1 MINLLYFLLLFGTLF
16 PKEFNPE
23 PLEFPL
29 LKNNKS
35 ANRRIPNFIV
45 KSPNDSN
52 FTKKDLLGYHVANI
66 NSNYT
71 IHYYV
76 TNPDSSVKILPKS
89 EEFNNF
95 ASLKSKIPNAVFM
108 MNAGMFHSNFEPV
121 GLLISQGKLINEIQS
136 GYEPQNGNFY
146 MYPNGVFAINKN
158 KKARIVQTEDYKFN
172 HYKIDSVLFAT
183 QSGPMLVINN
193 NIHPKFGKNSV
204 NVNIRNGVG
213 LNDKG
218 QIIFAITEKP
228 INFYDFALFFRD
240 YLKCSNAL
248 YLDGAIS
255 DMYYIEGK
263 SNFNTIKSNTKFGPI
278 IVITK

>member
-1 MINLLYFLLLFGTLF
+1 MINPLYFLLLFASLF
-16 PKEFNPE
+16 PKEFSPE
-23 PLEFPL
+23 PMEFPT
-29 LKNNKS
+29 KGDHKVQYS
-35 ANRRIPNFIV
+35 KTPNFIL
-45 KSPNDSN
+45 KSKDDTN
-52 FTKKDLLGYHVANI
+52 FTSKETLGYHVANI
-66 NSNYT
+66 SSNYS

-76 TNPDSSVKILPKS
+76 TNPDSTIKILPRS
-89 EEFNNF
+89 NEYNDFF
-95 ASLKSKIPNAVFM
+95 TLKNKIPNAVFM
-108 MNAGMFHSNFEPV
+108 MNAGMFHPNYEPV
-121 GLLISQGKLINEIQS
+121 GLLISQGKLINEIES
-136 GYEPQNGNFY
+136 GYLQQNGNFY
-146 MYPNGVFAINKN
+146 LYPNGVFAINKN
-158 KKARIVQTEDYKFN
+158 GTAQVAQTEEYERKHNKLDN
-172 HYKIDSVLFAT
+172 TLFAT

-193 NIHPKFGKNSV
+193 NIHPKFGKNST

-213 LNDKG
+213 INEKG

-263 SNFNTIKSNTKFGPI
+263 SHFKSIKSTTKFGPI